1 MGEEKGKKRMMK
13 SGRELEDRCRT
24 GREEKGVTDR
34 EQRGRMQATRRREG
48 KRRQTGSREVEGRR
62 GETKQGGEIETE
74 EKQRSGKTG
83 SRDLEEGERGETR

>member
-1 MGEEKGKKRMMK
+1 MGEERGKKRMMK

-34 EQRGRMQATRRREG
+34 EQRGRMQATRRREE

-62 GETKQGGEIETE
+62 EGETIQGGEI
-74 EKQRSGKTG
+74 KRQRKDR
-83 SRDLEEGERGETR
+83 SRDLEEGR